1 MYTHIIAQMIDSCPL
16 SFINYLYISI
26 PIVNISKVASY
37 EDDIQKS
44 SAFGNDNIKDDIR
57 NVDLNK
63 ISWTIDC
70 EIRAKT

>member
-1 MYTHIIAQMIDSCPL
+1 MIDSCPL
-16 SFINYLYISI
+16 SFIKYLYISI

-63 ISWTIDC
+63 IS
-70 EIRAKT
+70 